1 MAAPALLAPSV
12 ATSAAAAAS
21 AVWLSLRA
29 FGYTDAIVAT
39 RSAALGAQAAGR
51 SAGSRLIQW
60 ASDNI
65 YLSESMDAFDEILG
79 RVLRDTELAPWDAK
93 REQLMGG
100 VLKRLDDL
108 ISIMPEPPLK
118 GFPPHTRPIRRMCHT
133 PHSPVSHAP
142 FVACVTLPTVPSHTP
157 HSLHVSHS
165 PKSPALS
172 RCIFSG
178 SEYYDESLYDPPW
191 KQNTADKDEM
201 VMDKIKEMER
211 RLKGTPHLSRERIIT
226 ALEKRLANHEKG
238 EDLDGWTPPADA
250 VPGNSVYDADDPP
263 DTSWRGGGS
272 LEGLEPFDEGY
283 FTRQGQPAAL
293 RAPTAGLIAA
303 ASSAAA
309 DPSDGGPLSAGLVV
323 AIAVSGLILFTIL
336 LVGALLVLRGY
347 WRHRRI
353 AGGRIGRIGL
363 ERKRGG
369 GRGG

>member
-118 GFPPHTRPIRRMCHT
+118 GFRLT
-133 PHSPVSHAP
+133 HAP
-142 FVACVTLPTVPSHTP
+142 FVACVTLPTVPSHTTP
-157 HSLHVSHS
+157 FIACVTL
-165 PKSPALS
+165 PKVPSSQPMYL
-172 RCIFSG
+172 
-178 SEYYDESLYDPPW
+178 L
-191 KQNTADKDEM
+191 
-201 VMDKIKEMER
+201 
-211 RLKGTPHLSRERIIT
+211 RLR
-226 ALEKRLANHEKG
+226 
-238 EDLDGWTPPADA
+238 
-250 VPGNSVYDADDPP
+250 
-263 DTSWRGGGS
+263 
-272 LEGLEPFDEGY
+272 
-283 FTRQGQPAAL
+283 
-293 RAPTAGLIAA
+293 
-303 ASSAAA
+303 
-309 DPSDGGPLSAGLVV
+309 
-323 AIAVSGLILFTIL
+323 
-336 LVGALLVLRGY
+336 VLRREPLRPSVEAEHG
-347 WRHRRI
+347 
-353 AGGRIGRIGL
+353 
-363 ERKRGG
+363 
-369 GRGG
+369 

>member
-39 RSAALGAQAAGR
+39 RSAARGAQAAGR

-133 PHSPVSHAP
+133 PQSPQ
-142 FVACVTLPTVPSHTP
+142 
-157 HSLHVSHS
+157 
-165 PKSPALS
+165 LS
-172 RCIFSG
+172 
-178 SEYYDESLYDPPW
+178 
-191 KQNTADKDEM
+191 
-201 VMDKIKEMER
+201 
-211 RLKGTPHLSRERIIT
+211 
-226 ALEKRLANHEKG
+226 
-238 EDLDGWTPPADA
+238 ADA
-250 VPGNSVYDADDPP
+250 SSQARS
-263 DTSWRGGGS
+263 TT
-272 LEGLEPFDEGY
+272 
-283 FTRQGQPAAL
+283 TR
-293 RAPTAGLIAA
+293 
-303 ASSAAA
+303 AST
-309 DPSDGGPLSAGLVV
+309 P
-323 AIAVSGLILFTIL
+323 
-336 LVGALLVLRGY
+336 LRGSRTRLTRMR
-347 WRHRRI
+347 W
-353 AGGRIGRIGL
+353 
-363 ERKRGG
+363 
-369 GRGG
+369 

>member
-51 SAGSRLIQW
+51 SAGNRLIQW

-142 FVACVTLPTVPSHTP
+142 FVACVTLPKVPSSQPMH
-157 HSLHVSHS
+157 L
-165 PKSPALS
+165 L
-172 RCIFSG
+172 
-178 SEYYDESLYDPPW
+178 
-191 KQNTADKDEM
+191 
-201 VMDKIKEMER
+201 
-211 RLKGTPHLSRERIIT
+211 RLG
-226 ALEKRLANHEKG
+226 
-238 EDLDGWTPPADA
+238 
-250 VPGNSVYDADDPP
+250 
-263 DTSWRGGGS
+263 
-272 LEGLEPFDEGY
+272 
-283 FTRQGQPAAL
+283 
-293 RAPTAGLIAA
+293 
-303 ASSAAA
+303 
-309 DPSDGGPLSAGLVV
+309 
-323 AIAVSGLILFTIL
+323 
-336 LVGALLVLRGY
+336 VLRREPLRPSVEAEHG
-347 WRHRRI
+347 
-353 AGGRIGRIGL
+353 
-363 ERKRGG
+363 
-369 GRGG
+369 

>member
-1 MAAPALLAPSV
+1 M
-12 ATSAAAAAS
+12 
-21 AVWLSLRA
+21 
-29 FGYTDAIVAT
+29 
-39 RSAALGAQAAGR
+39 
-51 SAGSRLIQW
+51 
-60 ASDNI
+60 
-65 YLSESMDAFDEILG
+65 
-79 RVLRDTELAPWDAK
+79 
-93 REQLMGG
+93 
-100 VLKRLDDL
+100 
-108 ISIMPEPPLK
+108 
-118 GFPPHTRPIRRMCHT
+118 
-133 PHSPVSHAP
+133 
-142 FVACVTLPTVPSHTP
+142 
-157 HSLHVSHS
+157 SHS